1 MKRYL
6 PGAVLLV
13 ALVYLS
19 STAFQCGSA
28 ETTSAKLYMQQKQWQ
43 KAEASLTKEIAKNDK
58 NEEAWYLLGAVR
70 LEMKNYAGMND
81 AYTRALALGDAHKNE
96 ITHNRLSIW
105 GSMYN
110 EGVNFYNRGKD
121 TAACYDSAL
130 ARFTTAIMM
139 EPDSA
144 GTYYVTALD
153 EYAKQDYEGAQTNL
167 QLAMQKNPRFF
178 DAARFLGQLQY
189 TFAQKRLEARDTAG
203 AVADYGKAA
212 EAFRTAFDVEPN
224 NADNIQALIDAYERS
239 HQSDKAETITRDAVT
254 RDSTNKFFRYAYGV
268 FLLKR
273 EQFPEAIAQF
283 QKTLEIDPSYADAT
297 YNLGVAY
304 LNWGV
309 AIKAAADKAA
319 DAQKKG
325 SRPVK
330 EDTSYKEK
338 FKLALPYLEQGVQLR
353 PDDAALWTQ
362 LARLYAILN
371 MPDKSRAAFE
381 KADKLAKG
389 K

>member
-1 MKRYL
+1 MKRYI
-6 PGAVLLV
+6 PGAVLLA
-13 ALVYLS
+13 ALVYVA
-19 STAFQCGSA
+19 TTGFQCGSA

-43 KAEASLTKEIAKNDK
+43 KAEESLRKEIAKNDK

-70 LEMKNYAGMND
+70 LELKNYDGMNE
-81 AYTRALALGDAHKNE
+81 AYARALALGDAHKNE
-96 ITHNRLSIW
+96 IVHNRLSIW
-105 GSMYN
+105 GAMYN
-110 EGVNFYNRGKD
+110 QGVGFYNRGKD
-121 TAACYDSAL
+121 TTAYYDSAMTC
-130 ARFTTAIMM
+130 FTTAIAM
-139 EPDSA
+139 EPDSP

-153 EYAKQDYEGAQTNL
+153 AYAKQDFEGARTNL
-167 QLAMQKNPRFF
+167 KLALAKNPRFF

-189 TFAQKRLEARDTAG
+189 TFAQKQLDARDTAG
-203 AVADYGKAA
+203 SVAEYGKAA
-212 EAFRTAFDVEPN
+212 EAFRTAFELEPN
-224 NADNIQALIDAYERS
+224 NADNIQGLIDAYERS
-239 HQSDKAETITRDAVT
+239 HQSEKAEAITRDAVV
-254 RDSTNKFFRYAYGV
+254 RDSTNKFFRYAFGV
-268 FLLKR
+268 FLLKK
-273 EQFPEAIAQF
+273 EQFPEAIDQF
-283 QKTLEIDPSYADAT
+283 RKVLEIDPSYTDAT

-309 AIKAAADKAA
+309 SIKAAADKAMES
-319 DAQKKG
+319 QKKG
-325 SRPVK
+325 SKPPK

-371 MPDKSRAAFE
+371 MPDKARAAFE